1 MPDVFIENEQAD
13 ESAVTEA
20 IAHLDRQRLA
30 ALMDYAALLL
40 SEQEAEK

>member
-20 IAHLDRQRLA
+20 VMALDKQRLD